1 MKPRASA
8 LLHLA
13 RYPSARP
20 STLSYLAERDRIN
33 EQLRREIA
41 QQKKQE
47 RLDRIK
53 RLLRW
58 PAHVWRR

>member
-8 LLHLA
+8 LSHLE
-13 RYPSARP
+13 RYPRARP
-20 STLSYLAERDRIN
+20 ETLRYLTERDRIN

-53 RLLRW
+53 RVLRW
-58 PAHVWRR
+58 PAYVWRW